1 MEQRD
6 RDLDKDL
13 EHSEEQR
20 ILLLAENKRLQHVH
34 QIAIGDLKQKIGVL
48 ESKLVEE
55 KQRADVAIKNGEEA
69 TGKLKRVL
77 AKSQADVA
85 LALALSVPIAK
96 DSPTPGASCMRA
108 KGECGDQCTQAES
121 LRDHIARLEEQLSQK
136 HEESRRM
143 RQQLTDAQAEKE
155 SLTQTFKSNED
166 RLLDLDFQLQAELEA
181 ARSDACAKAF
191 QAGVLQA
198 KIVELQTDLEAA
210 RSTAH
215 ATPSTSTPR
224 GGSSGTPRG
233 AASPSLPGIPSGHRR
248 YASPSPHAPL
258 EPSPRPLS
266 AEPHG
271 ASASGSRKP
280 GASKQAFRPAAH

>member
-77 AKSQADVA
+77 AKSQADAA
-85 LALALSVPIAK
+85 LALAGALALSVPVAK

-121 LRDHIARLEEQLSQK
+121 LRDHIARLEEQLVGV
-136 HEESRRM
+136 

-166 RLLDLDFQLQAELEA
+166 RLLETRFKLRAELEA
-181 ARSDACAKAF
+181 AQSDACAKAF

-248 YASPSPHAPL
+248 YASPSPHTPL
-258 EPSPRPLS
+258 SPSPRPLS